1 VESYNNVLIKKL
13 GFSAMILMICTSQVL
28 IYKLDPHPKLRFLPD
43 PVTNK
48 KFGINNTGFDTSFG
62 SCFGYI

>member
-1 VESYNNVLIKKL
+1 
-13 GFSAMILMICTSQVL
+13 MILMICTSQVFL